1 MYFGLFL
8 VYFKSKCFLVKRT
21 WLHPSD
27 SRYVNFVCG
36 GVFLDVSLIPVS
48 FLSPD
53 ILWFS
58 DYHIQQRKISTEP
71 EYFITLPHISSVALL
86 SAAGRFSKCN
96 YLKLS
101 KIS

>member
-1 MYFGLFL
+1 MFSCERDMATSQCL
-8 VYFKSKCFLVKRT
+8 
-21 WLHPSD
+21 W
-27 SRYVNFVCG
+27 VCKFCVWW
-36 GVFLDVSLIPVS
+36 VFLDVSLIPVS

-71 EYFITLPHISSVALL
+71 EYFIALPHISSVALL
-86 SAAGRFSKCN
+86 SVAGRFSKCN

-101 KIS
+101 KIN